1 MIVTRRVVAFTLLAS
16 SVGVLDACHKK
27 PVVAPAP
34 VAPVA
39 TVDTMAERRRL
50 DSLEAARRMADES
63 ARRRAVDDSLRR
75 ANETASTSA
84 ALRAALTAVVY
95 FEYDQ
100 DVLKDDARAA
110 LDAKLPI
117 LIANP
122 GLSVRITGHTDE
134 RGADEYNVALGQKRA
149 SAVKR
154 YLVERG
160 VAESR
165 LETVSMGEER
175 PANPGHDEA
184 SWAQNRRAEFEIT
197 AGANLVLKARP

>member
-1 MIVTRRVVAFTLLAS
+1 MIVNRRATAFALLAL

-27 PVVAPAP
+27 PKVAPAP
-34 VAPVA
+34 VTVA
-39 TVDTMAERRRL
+39 TTDTMGERRRL
-50 DSLEAARRMADES
+50 DSLEAARRMADEN

-75 ANETASTSA
+75 ANEATSASA

-100 DVLKDDARAA
+100 DVLNGDAKAA

-122 GLSVRITGHTDE
+122 GLSIRITGHTDE

-154 YLVERG
+154 YLAERG
-160 VAESR
+160 IAESR

-175 PANPGHDEA
+175 PANAGHDEA
-184 SWAQNRRAEFEIT
+184 SWSQNRRAEFEIT
-197 AGANLVLKARP
+197 AGANLVLKARQ